1 METVLNKLSEIEA
14 AATQIMEAAASEKKE
29 LEQQM
34 QKQIADFD
42 RMLEEKT
49 AERVE
54 HSKKKLN
61 NAKEKEL
68 SDLKS
73 DNRKLLEELETYYQK
88 NRKKLS
94 SEIFNELIRM

>member
-14 AATQIMEAAASEKKE
+14 AAAQIMEAAASEKKE

-42 RMLEEKT
+42 RILEEKT

-54 HSKKKLN
+54 QSKKKLN

-94 SEIFNELIRM
+94 GEIFNELIRM